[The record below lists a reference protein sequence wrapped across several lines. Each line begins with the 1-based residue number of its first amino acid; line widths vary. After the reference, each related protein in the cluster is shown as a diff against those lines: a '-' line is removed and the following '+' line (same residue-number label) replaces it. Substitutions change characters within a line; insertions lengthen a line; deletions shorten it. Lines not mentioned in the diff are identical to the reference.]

1 MKKNINENIIENKV
15 EENEEVE
22 SGCSITIEED
32 LKKENNN
39 IISSKNKISDYSII
53 ELIQLESAARLLYS
67 INENEYITFRGQLSP
82 TGVKM
87 YKDSLDNMEKK
98 VKKYGKIRQNLLQ
111 EIGLRIE
118 EIETIFENGKEENET
133 NKF

>member
-1 MKKNINENIIENKV
+1 MEKTYKELVKENEEID
-15 EENEEVE
+15 EEVE
-22 SGCSITIEED
+22 SGYSITIEED

-39 IISSKNKISDYSII
+39 KISSKNKISDYSII

-67 INENEYITFRGQLSP
+67 INENEYIAFRGQLSP
-82 TGVKM
+82 KGIEM
-87 YKDSLDNMEKK
+87 YKDSLNKMEKK

-118 EIETIFENGKEENET
+118 EIETIFENEKEENET
-133 NKF
+133 NEF

>member
-1 MKKNINENIIENKV
+1 MEKTYKELVKENEEMD
-15 EENEEVE
+15 EEVE
-22 SGCSITIEED
+22 SRYSIAIEED

-67 INENEYITFRGQLSP
+67 INENEYIAFRGQLSP
-82 TGVKM
+82 KGVEM
-87 YKDSLDNMEKK
+87 YKDSLNKMEKK

-118 EIETIFENGKEENET
+118 EIETIFENEKEENET
-133 NKF
+133 NEF

>member
-1 MKKNINENIIENKV
+1 MEKNINESINKNNIENL
-15 EENEEVE
+15 EVE
-22 SGCSITIEED
+22 TAYPITIEED

-53 ELIQLESAARLLYS
+53 VLIQLESAARLLYS

-87 YKDSLDNMEKK
+87 YKDSLDKMEKK

-118 EIETIFENGKEENET
+118 EIETIFENGKEENE
-133 NKF
+133 F

>member
-1 MKKNINENIIENKV
+1 MEKTYKELVKENEEID
-15 EENEEVE
+15 EEVE
-22 SGCSITIEED
+22 SRYSITREED

-67 INENEYITFRGQLSP
+67 INENEYIAFRGQLSP
-82 TGVKM
+82 KGIEM
-87 YKDSLDNMEKK
+87 YKDSLNEMEKK

-118 EIETIFENGKEENET
+118 EIETF
-133 NKF
+133 F

>member
-1 MKKNINENIIENKV
+1 MEKTYKELVKENEEID
-15 EENEEVE
+15 EEVE
-22 SGCSITIEED
+22 SGYSITIEED

-39 IISSKNKISDYSII
+39 KISSKNKISDYSII

-67 INENEYITFRGQLSP
+67 INENEYIAFRGQLSP
-82 TGVKM
+82 KGVEM
-87 YKDSLDNMEKK
+87 YKDSLNKMEKK

-133 NKF
+133 NEF

>member
-1 MKKNINENIIENKV
+1 MEKTYKELVKENEEMD
-15 EENEEVE
+15 EEVE
-22 SGCSITIEED
+22 SRYSIAIEED

-67 INENEYITFRGQLSP
+67 INENEYIAFRGQLSP
-82 TGVKM
+82 KGVEM
-87 YKDSLDNMEKK
+87 YKDSLNKMEKK

>member
-1 MKKNINENIIENKV
+1 MEKNINENIIENKV

-67 INENEYITFRGQLSP
+67 INENEYIAFRGQLSP
-82 TGVKM
+82 KGFEM
-87 YKDSLDNMEKK
+87 YKDSLNKMEKK
-98 VKKYGKIRQNLLQ
+98 
-111 EIGLRIE
+111 
-118 EIETIFENGKEENET
+118 
-133 NKF
+133 

>member
-1 MKKNINENIIENKV
+1 MEKTYKDLVKENEKID
-15 EENEEVE
+15 EEVE
-22 SGCSITIEED
+22 SAYSITIEED
-32 LKKENNN
+32 LKKEDND

-67 INENEYITFRGQLSP
+67 INENEYIAFRGQLSP
-82 TGVKM
+82 KGVEM
-87 YKDSLDNMEKK
+87 YKDSLNKMEKK

-118 EIETIFENGKEENET
+118 EIETIFENGKKENET
-133 NKF
+133 NEF

>member
-1 MKKNINENIIENKV
+1 MEKTYKELVKENEEMD
-15 EENEEVE
+15 EEVE
-22 SGCSITIEED
+22 SRYSIAIEED

-39 IISSKNKISDYSII
+39 IISSKNKIFYYSII

-67 INENEYITFRGQLSP
+67 INENEYIAFRGQLSP
-82 TGVKM
+82 KGVEM
-87 YKDSLDNMEKK
+87 YKDSLNKMEKK

-118 EIETIFENGKEENET
+118 EIETIFENEKEENET
-133 NKF
+133 NEF

>member
-1 MKKNINENIIENKV
+1 MEKTYKELVKENEEMD
-15 EENEEVE
+15 EEVE
-22 SGCSITIEED
+22 SRYSITIEED

-67 INENEYITFRGQLSP
+67 INENEYIAFRGQLSP
-82 TGVKM
+82 KGVEM
-87 YKDSLDNMEKK
+87 YKDSLNKMEKK

-133 NKF
+133 NEF

>member
-1 MKKNINENIIENKV
+1 MEKNINENIIENKV

-67 INENEYITFRGQLSP
+67 INENEYIAFRGQLSP
-82 TGVKM
+82 KGFEM
-87 YKDSLDNMEKK
+87 YKDSLNKMEKK
-98 VKKYGKIRQNLLQ
+98 VKKYGKIRQNILQ

>member
-1 MKKNINENIIENKV
+1 MEENINENIIENKV

-87 YKDSLDNMEKK
+87 YKDSLNKMEKK

-118 EIETIFENGKEENET
+118 EIETFFENEEN
-133 NKF
+133 KY

>member
-1 MKKNINENIIENKV
+1 MEKTYKELVKENEEMD
-15 EENEEVE
+15 EEVE
-22 SGCSITIEED
+22 SRYSIAIEED

-67 INENEYITFRGQLSP
+67 INENEYIAFRGQLSP
-82 TGVKM
+82 KGIEM
-87 YKDSLDNMEKK
+87 YKDSLNKMEKK

-133 NKF
+133 NEF

>member
-1 MKKNINENIIENKV
+1 MEKTYKELVKENEEMD
-15 EENEEVE
+15 EEVE
-22 SGCSITIEED
+22 SRYSIAIEED

-67 INENEYITFRGQLSP
+67 INENEYIAFRGQLSP
-82 TGVKM
+82 KGVEM
-87 YKDSLDNMEKK
+87 YKDSLNKMEKK

-133 NKF
+133 NEF

>member
-67 INENEYITFRGQLSP
+67 INENEYIAFRGQLSP
-82 TGVKM
+82 KGVEM
-87 YKDSLDNMEKK
+87 YKDSLNEMEKK

>member
-1 MKKNINENIIENKV
+1 MEKTYKELVKENEEMD
-15 EENEEVE
+15 EEVE
-22 SGCSITIEED
+22 SRYSITIEED

-67 INENEYITFRGQLSP
+67 INENEYIAFRGQLSP
-82 TGVKM
+82 KGVEM
-87 YKDSLDNMEKK
+87 YKDSLNKMEKK

-118 EIETIFENGKEENET
+118 EIETIFKNEKEENET
-133 NKF
+133 NEF